1 MYSASLFFSALDRS
15 AQDGSS
21 SRFGSRISRAAAIL
35 AVGGGVVSAGF
46 LGSGVAGAAP
56 VTCVSPPSANDIQV
70 DGYASCGATSMD
82 TSHSSATATDSGTA
96 VSVAESGGNTSTLAT
111 GYGTALGASR
121 AGGTSY
127 AGALGG
133 GIAHSWADNGAT
145 TIAIAGWG
153 SGATAE
159 SAGVDCV
166 GTWSLALNVASGQF
180 CALGN

>member
-1 MYSASLFFSALDRS
+1 MFSASLPFSTLRRS
-15 AQDGSS
+15 PQDGSS
-21 SRFGSRISRAAAIL
+21 PRFVSRISRAAALL
-35 AVGGGVVSAGF
+35 AVGGGVTSAAF
-46 LGSGVAGAAP
+46 LGTGVAGAAP
-56 VTCVSPPSANDIQV
+56 VTCVSPPSVNDIQV
-70 DGYASCGATSMD
+70 DGFASCGTKATD
-82 TSHSSATATDSGTA
+82 AARASATATDSGTA

-159 SAGVDCV
+159 QAGVDCA
-166 GTWSLALNVASGQF
+166 GTWSLAVNLASGQF
-180 CALGN
+180 CALGS